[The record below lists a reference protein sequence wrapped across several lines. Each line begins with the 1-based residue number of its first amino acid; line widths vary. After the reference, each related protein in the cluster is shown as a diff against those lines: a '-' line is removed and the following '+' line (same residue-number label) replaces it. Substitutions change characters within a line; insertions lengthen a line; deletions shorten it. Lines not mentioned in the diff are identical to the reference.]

1 MKVELEC
8 PIGKECERAENN
20 VIYRCRAYTLL
31 SGKMPTSDEVVE
43 EWRCSIFEWLPI
55 LLVENSQMTRG
66 VNAAVASLRDETLNK
81 QDAAIRIIASG
92 IENAKITNS

>member
-1 MKVELEC
+1 MEVKLEC
-8 PIGKECERAENN
+8 PLGKECERAKNN

-31 SGKMPTSDEVVE
+31 SGKLPTSDQIVD

-66 VNAAVASLRDETLNK
+66 VNMAVASLRDTTLEK
-81 QDAAIRIIASG
+81 QDFAIKVISTG
-92 IENAKITNS
+92 IENARITNS